1 MFENFNISE
10 NNLIIVELAK
20 VLRYLTK
27 GPSCPFS
34 RVSQLYHNCPRSI
47 QDLLKPQA
55 SWFSTSYYNEN
66 QRKSLIPRHWF
77 VTNCGLV
84 LCKYLILLIM
94 GIPVLKI
101 FQNQRTIASKCLKK
115 KIQITDG
122 SRLKMGFL
130 AKLVNCHWIYWCP
143 PLEGQLDYL
152 KLTASDWSGIIIGP
166 CDDGI
171 IHYIVQ
177 VSMFMVEASKQLTFY
192 VGCNK
197 GC

>member
-1 MFENFNISE
+1 MFKNFNISE
-10 NNLIIVELAK
+10 NNIIIVELAK

-34 RVSQLYHNCPRSI
+34 RVSQFYHNCPRSI

-66 QRKSLIPRHWF
+66 QRKSLIPRHRF

-101 FQNQRTIASKCLKK
+101 FQNQRTIASKCLNKI
-115 KIQITDG
+115 IQITDS

-130 AKLVNCHWIYWCP
+130 AKLVNCHLDILMSTWRPTRLLKTNCFWLVWHNNWPMWWWHNTLYCP
-143 PLEGQLDYL
+143 SFHVYG
-152 KLTASDWSGIIIGP
+152 WG
-166 CDDGI
+166 
-171 IHYIVQ
+171 
-177 VSMFMVEASKQLTFY
+177 
-192 VGCNK
+192 
-197 GC
+197 